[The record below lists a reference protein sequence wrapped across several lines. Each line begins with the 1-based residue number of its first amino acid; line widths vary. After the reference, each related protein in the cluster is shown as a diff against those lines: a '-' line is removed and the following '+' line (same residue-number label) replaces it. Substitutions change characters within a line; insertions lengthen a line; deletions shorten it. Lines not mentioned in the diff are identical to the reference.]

1 MKKVIQLIGVIFLFV
16 GGYFA
21 VKAGYHLLNYELTWG
36 LNRGAFG
43 YVRPYWE
50 VVVEFLFWL
59 PVTIGG
65 LGLLTS
71 KKLGLKIGSYSLI
84 LPILTSLVFLISRIS
99 KKLDY
104 SNILMVNNESRKMS
118 FREQWEYIYSEPIY
132 FAVMVLALITIMILS
147 KHQLKVENGY
157 NNSSR
162 KKINLMIFTFLI
174 FASCAEKRFEIIQYQ
189 NGHQILN
196 VNYTK
201 RNGEAMEPVLM
212 KAVSPDTV
220 EIGELID
227 VKVFLLQPNFKIVD
241 ASFDCEVSDMSLTDT
256 TNNKIIGCSK
266 GLLVENDTVR
276 IQFNVGDDFGEKE
289 FPEIIIL
296 SKGDDN
302 VYRYHK
308 GTFNYFV
315 KR

>member
-1 MKKVIQLIGVIFLFV
+1 MKKVIQLIGVIFLLI

-36 LNRGAFG
+36 LNQGTFG
-43 YVRPYWE
+43 YARPYWE
-50 VVVEFLFWL
+50 IVVEFLFWL
-59 PVTIGG
+59 TVIIGG
-65 LGLLTS
+65 LGFLTS

-84 LPILTSLVFLISRIS
+84 LPILTSSVFLIISIS

-118 FREQWEYIYSEPIY
+118 LREQWEYIYSEPIY
-132 FAVMVLALITIMILS
+132 FAVLVLALITIMIVS
-147 KHQLKVENGY
+147 KHQFKVENGY
-157 NNSSR
+157 NNSSK
-162 KKINLMIFTFLI
+162 KKIYLMIFTLLI
-174 FASCAEKRFEIIQYQ
+174 VASCAEKRFENIQYQ
-189 NGHQILN
+189 NGNQILN
-196 VNYTK
+196 VNSTN
-201 RNGEAMEPVLM
+201 RNGEAIEPVLM
-212 KAVSPDTV
+212 KAISPDTV

-227 VKVFLLQPNFKIVD
+227 VKVFLSQPNFKIVD
-241 ASFDCEVSDMSLTDT
+241 ASFDCEVSDMSLADT

-266 GLLVENDTVR
+266 GLFVENDTVR
-276 IQFNVGDDFGEKE
+276 IQFNVGGDFGEKD
-289 FPEIIIL
+289 FPEIVIL